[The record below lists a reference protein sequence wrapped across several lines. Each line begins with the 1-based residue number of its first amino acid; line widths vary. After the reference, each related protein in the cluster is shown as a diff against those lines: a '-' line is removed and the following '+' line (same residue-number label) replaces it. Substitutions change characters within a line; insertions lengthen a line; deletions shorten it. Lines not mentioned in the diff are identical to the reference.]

1 MRQAGVLAAPA
12 LLALHDNVDRLAED
26 HARARQLADAV
37 AERWPGTL
45 DPQRVRT
52 NIVVVPLPDA
62 AKVVDHLAAE
72 GVLATTLGPARLR
85 FVTHLHIDDVAI
97 DRACRAVAT
106 AP

>member
-1 MRQAGVLAAPA
+1 VE
-12 LLALHDNVDRLAED
+12 RLADD
-26 HARARQLADAV
+26 HARARRLAEAV
-37 AERWPGTL
+37 AERWPGAL
-45 DPQRVRT
+45 DPSRVRT

-62 AKVVDHLAAE
+62 AKVVDHLASH

-85 FVTHLHIDDVAI
+85 FVTHLDIDDAGV